1 MGTTVSRIKAPSD
14 LHRDAEAVA
23 DRKPIVSVYHLI
35 ILTGDPRGHQDTKLT
50 FNATDPMTTLTPPS
64 EFLAACPKFRL
75 LVLGSPESTKLELF
89 TKIFGVD
96 LEKVS

>member
-1 MGTTVSRIKAPSD
+1 
-14 LHRDAEAVA
+14 
-23 DRKPIVSVYHLI
+23 
-35 ILTGDPRGHQDTKLT
+35 
-50 FNATDPMTTLTPPS
+50 MTTLTPPS

-96 LEKVS
+96 LEKVG